1 MLDIDNWSTIIFLF
15 NFSFQIFRCRI
26 LFNIRSFAIVL
37 LINILYYIPM
47 SHVASLVNKE
57 LDTVYIMSYMHD
69 ANVHIFFHISVI
81 GVFFHKMQKLD
92 LFHFNHFV
100 KKTNCLRS
108 VLWTLVSIIFLSS
121 PNLVLILFQTW
132 FRWHFITNIHILY
145 INFAQSL
152 RIQKNV
158 KNKPYLPYTWIN

>member
-81 GVFFHKMQKLD
+81 GFFFIKCKNSIFFISIILFRKRIVCGPFCEHLCQLFSCPLLIWFWYYSKLD
-92 LFHFNHFV
+92 FAGILSRIYIY
-100 KKTNCLRS
+100 CIS
-108 VLWTLVSIIFLSS
+108 TLLN
-121 PNLVLILFQTW
+121 P
-132 FRWHFITNIHILY
+132 
-145 INFAQSL
+145 
-152 RIQKNV
+152 
-158 KNKPYLPYTWIN
+158 